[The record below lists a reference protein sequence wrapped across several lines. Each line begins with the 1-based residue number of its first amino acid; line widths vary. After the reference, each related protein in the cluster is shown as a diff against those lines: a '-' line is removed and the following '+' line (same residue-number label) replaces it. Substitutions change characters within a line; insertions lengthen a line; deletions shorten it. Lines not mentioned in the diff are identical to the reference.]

1 MDTINQYLNQCIPVL
16 TVLVLI
22 LVIVLCIR
30 LIVLL
35 GNVNKTVTKLDG
47 TVDMVNDYL
56 TELKVPVRVLV
67 NVSMSVEALRAAS
80 EDTVRRMSESI
91 SEQMRALTEWIKKF
105 WDSLS
110 QLKKETA
117 DVEVVTITPEVQD
130 KGDL

>member
-1 MDTINQYLNQCIPVL
+1 MQTGA
-16 TVLVLI
+16 VLI
-22 LVIVLCIR
+22 LIIILCIR

-35 GNVNKTVTKLDG
+35 GNVNKTVTKVDG

-80 EDTVRRMSESI
+80 EDTARRMSESI
-91 SEQMRALTEWIKKF
+91 SEHLQQLSDWIKKF

-110 QLKKETA
+110 QIKKDATN
-117 DVEVVTITPEVQD
+117 VEVVTITPDTQD
-130 KGDL
+130 EGDL

>member
-1 MDTINQYLNQCIPVL
+1 MWDMINGYLNQCIPALIVL
-16 TVLVLI
+16 ALVF
-22 LVIVLCIR
+22 VIILCIR

-35 GNVNKTVTKLDG
+35 KNLNKTVKKLDG

-91 SEQMRALTEWIKKF
+91 TEQLQALSDWIKKF
-105 WDSLS
+105 WESLS
-110 QLKKETA
+110 QFKKQTTNVV
-117 DVEVVTITPEVQD
+117 DVDDQPELD
-130 KGDL
+130 EGDL